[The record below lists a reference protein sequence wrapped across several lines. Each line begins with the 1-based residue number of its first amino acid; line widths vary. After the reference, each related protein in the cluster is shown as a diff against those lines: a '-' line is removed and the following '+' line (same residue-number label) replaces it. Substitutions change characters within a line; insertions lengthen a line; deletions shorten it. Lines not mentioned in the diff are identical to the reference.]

1 MTSDV
6 DEIIGVIRDLDA
18 DIIGL
23 QELGIGHGEALGE
36 GLRDIYP
43 YQALYAGED
52 DFGLGLLS
60 RYPIDDSA
68 LVLTYENYRGDE
80 HAGLMWATVD
90 IEGESIRVFVAHP
103 PVPSPFT
110 FRDRVPRVY
119 DESIRD
125 GQLESLRGQIED
137 ETTPVLVLCDCNMT
151 DQSKGYQTLDGVLD
165 DAFEKAGQGL
175 GFTVAPEPMGLPSIL
190 PLIMRV
196 DFVWISGDFVA
207 TEVVVGKNGGS
218 SDHRAVV
225 ARLVLK

>member
-1 MTSDV
+1 MASDV

-18 DIIGL
+18 DIVGL
-23 QELGIGHGEALGE
+23 QELGIGHGEAIE
-36 GLRDIYP
+36 KGLRDRFP

-60 RYPIDDSA
+60 RYPIEDSA

-80 HAGLMWATVD
+80 HAGLMRATVD
-90 IEGESIRVFVAHP
+90 VDGSLIRVFVAHP
-103 PVPSPFT
+103 PVPPPFT
-110 FRDRVPRVY
+110 FRGNVPRVY

-125 GQLESLRGQIED
+125 GQLALLREQIENV
-137 ETTPVLVLCDCNMT
+137 TTPVLVLCDCNMT
-151 DQSKGYQTLDGVLD
+151 DQSEGYRILDGVLD

-196 DFVWISGDFVA
+196 DYVWMSEDFVVI
-207 TEVVVGKNGGS
+207 EVVVVEDGGT
-218 SDHRAVV
+218 SDHRPVV
-225 ARLVLK
+225 ADLVLR